1 MANEMVKGATV
12 KVLRGK
18 KVPLGTVGVVFWM
31 EDGQW
36 GLRLGIKND
45 TGVFWTAAKNCVV
58 VDAVVDEARPGLP
71 FEPEPVAPVVVAAP
85 AGDRMA
91 LLEARIFNLEMQ
103 LSVLTKVA
111 A

>member
-1 MANEMVKGATV
+1 MANNEMVKGATV

-18 KVPLGTVGVVFWM
+18 KVPLNTVGIVFWM

-45 TGVFWTAAKNCVV
+45 SGVFWTAAKNCVV

-71 FEPEPVAPVVVAAP
+71 FEPEPVAPVVAAS

-91 LLEARIFNLEMQ
+91 LLEARIFALEMQ